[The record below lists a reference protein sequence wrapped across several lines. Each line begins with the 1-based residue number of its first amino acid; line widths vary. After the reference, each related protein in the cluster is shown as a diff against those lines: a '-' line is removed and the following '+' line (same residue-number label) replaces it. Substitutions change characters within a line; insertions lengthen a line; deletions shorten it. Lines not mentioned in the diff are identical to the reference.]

1 MMQRKI
7 KKIFQL
13 TAMVF
18 TVIIMMQL
26 LLGNDLNNVIVCEYM
41 VSSLL
46 AAMLKHTFFTG
57 LTFDSSVWKQLLYLF
72 MVWLIVIAC
81 NFLFHWG
88 MSSTSIYTSPVLVS
102 IIYLVLRLFNYQLEK
117 IEVKKMNE
125 LLKRKRENK

>member
-1 MMQRKI
+1 MRSKI

-26 LLGNDLNNVIVCEYM
+26 LLGNELNNGILCEYM
-41 VSSLL
+41 VSALL
-46 AAMLKHTFFTG
+46 AAMLKHIFFTG
-57 LTFDSSVWKQLLYLF
+57 LMFDSSVWRQLLYLF
-72 MVWLIVIAC
+72 MVWLIVIVC
-81 NFLFHWG
+81 NFLFHWD
-88 MSSTSIYTSPVLVS
+88 MSRTSIYTSPFLVT

>member
-1 MMQRKI
+1 MRSKV

-18 TVIIMMQL
+18 TIIIMIQL
-26 LLGNDLNNVIVCEYM
+26 LLGNELDNVIIYEYLAC
-41 VSSLL
+41 SLM
-46 AAMLKHTFFTG
+46 AAMLKHTFFRG
-57 LTFDSSVWKQLLYLF
+57 LIFESSVWKQLLYLF

-81 NFLFHWG
+81 NFLFHWD
-88 MSSTSIYTSPVLVS
+88 MSRTSIYTSPALVA

-125 LLKRKRENK
+125 LLKRKRDNK

>member
-1 MMQRKI
+1 MRSKV

-18 TVIIMMQL
+18 TIIIMIQL
-26 LLGNDLNNVIVCEYM
+26 LLGNALNNVIIYEYLAC
-41 VSSLL
+41 SLM
-46 AAMLKHTFFTG
+46 AAMLKHIFFRG
-57 LTFDSSVWKQLLYLF
+57 LIFESSVWRQLLYLF

-88 MSSTSIYTSPVLVS
+88 MSRTSIYTSPALVT
-102 IIYLVLRLFNYQLEK
+102 IIYLVLRLFNYELEK

-125 LLKRKRENK
+125 LLKRKRDNK

>member
-1 MMQRKI
+1 MRSKI

-18 TVIIMMQL
+18 TVIVLMQL
-26 LLGNDLNNVIVCEYM
+26 LLGNELNNVILCEYM

-46 AAMLKHTFFTG
+46 AAMSKHIFFKG
-57 LTFDSSVWKQLLYLF
+57 LMFDSSVWRQLLYLF

-81 NFLFHWG
+81 NFLFHWD
-88 MSSTSIYTSPVLVS
+88 MSRTSIYTSPFLVT

>member
-1 MMQRKI
+1 MRSKI

-18 TVIIMMQL
+18 TVIVLMQL
-26 LLGNDLNNVIVCEYM
+26 LLGNELNNVILCEYM

-46 AAMLKHTFFTG
+46 AAMLKHIFFKG
-57 LTFDSSVWKQLLYLF
+57 LMFDSSVWRQLLYLF

-81 NFLFHWG
+81 NFLFHWD
-88 MSSTSIYTSPVLVS
+88 MSRTSIYTSPFLVT